1 MTTEQLIPRLPRK
14 KKQPTANEFRAQLA
28 AAADT
33 IANLRMESERLSKN
47 LCVRLAGFFRRLRSN
62 KQATK

>member
-14 KKQPTANEFRAQLA
+14 KKQPTADQMRAQLA

-33 IANLRMESERLSKN
+33 IADLRAKIERLRMPWWRR
-47 LCVRLAGFFRRLRSN
+47 VAGFFRRLR
-62 KQATK
+62 